1 MQLDAGDLRVQ
12 VADAE
17 LSAMRAQ
24 LLAQHAQQRQAQH
37 PSSSPEAPAAI
48 AVAAHTPDRRVV
60 TVATHRN
67 SGGPL
72 YAGGLRVEVRLP
84 PELVEQRRRK
94 WRHAPAHC
102 QSHSHS
108 GAEAVPS
115 PERRHAQ
122 LINLTDDR
130 KTHGARSHHGRAAAA
145 VAGPGPISAAAAA
158 ALHPSALWQEDWVS
172 DPESA

>member
-24 LLAQHAQQRQAQH
+24 LLARRAQQRRAQH

-60 TVATHRN
+60 ATHRE

-84 PELVEQRRRK
+84 PELAEQRRRK
-94 WRHAPAHC
+94 WRYAPAQC
-102 QSHSHS
+102 QPDSHS
-108 GAEAVPS
+108 GAEAVPA
-115 PERRHAQ
+115 PERRRAQ

-130 KTHGARSHHGRAAAA
+130 NIHSARFHHGARAAA
-145 VAGPGPISAAAAA
+145 VAGPSPISAAAAA
-158 ALHPSALWQEDWVS
+158 ALNPSALWQEDWVS